1 MTTTT
6 LAHFSDPHLSHE
18 PRLRLRER
26 FSKRQLSA
34 WSWQRA
40 RREIQAG
47 GVLQALLA
55 DLREHH
61 PDHVAITGDITNFSL
76 HEEFSAAANWLKT
89 LGAPEAVSIVPG
101 NHDALV
107 KVDEAAA
114 LGRWQ
119 PWMSA
124 DRNRP
129 QGAPWPYVR
138 IRGEIALIGLNSAR
152 PTLPALASGFIGADQ
167 LARLEPI
174 LAELGARHLFRIV
187 MVHHPLAD
195 GAVSARKA
203 LRNRAAL
210 RQVLAQAGAELVL
223 HGHARDARFDT
234 IAGPIA
240 PILCLGLPS
249 SSAIPNPKDEGARWH
264 YLTICRLDTG
274 LWRLQVE
281 ARLWNLQTN
290 RFERGGAY
298 SVRIERSAARQ

>member
-1 MTTTT
+1 MTAIT

-40 RREIQAG
+40 RREIQTG

-55 DLREHH
+55 DLRQYH
-61 PDHVAITGDITNFSL
+61 PDHIAITGDITNFSL
-76 HEEFSAAANWLKT
+76 HEEFAAAADWLKT
-89 LGAPEAVSIVPG
+89 LGEPEAVSIVPG

-107 KVDEAAA
+107 KVDAADG

-124 DRNRP
+124 DRDRSPAP
-129 QGAPWPYVR
+129 QWPYVR
-138 IRGEIALIGLNSAR
+138 IRSDIALIGLNSAR
-152 PTLPALASGFIGADQ
+152 PTWPALASGIIGADQ

-174 LAELGARHLFRIV
+174 LSELGARGLFRIV
-187 MVHHPLAD
+187 LLHHPLAD

-203 LRNRAAL
+203 LRDRAAL
-210 RQVLAQAGAELVL
+210 REVLARAGAELVL

-264 YLTICRLDTG
+264 HLSIRRLDAG
-274 LWRLQVE
+274 LWEMYVE
-281 ARLWNLQTN
+281 ARLWNPQSN

-298 SVRIERSAARQ
+298 SMRVERGAAL